1 MAEAPSK
8 VPVKTGVKGRTGT
21 SAVGLWRPMES
32 LRREVD
38 RLFEDFDR
46 DFWRFPFRRP
56 ASLLEPFRRVEEGL
70 APAVD
75 IVDAEKAYEVTAEL
89 PGIDDKNIEVT
100 LSDDVLTIKGE
111 KREEKEEKE
120 RNYQLSERLYGAFER
135 SFEMPEGV
143 DTEKVEAR
151 FDKGVLKI
159 TLPKKP
165 EALKKEKKI
174 EIKTG

>member
-1 MAEAPSK
+1 MAETPSK
-8 VPVKTGVKGRTGT
+8 VPVKTGVKARRGT

-46 DFWRFPFRRP
+46 DFWRFPFRQR

-120 RNYQLSERLYGAFER
+120 GNYHLSERLYGAFER
-135 SFEMPEGV
+135 KAWIRRRSRR
-143 DTEKVEAR
+143 DLTRAC
-151 FDKGVLKI
+151 
-159 TLPKKP
+159 
-165 EALKKEKKI
+165 
-174 EIKTG
+174 

>member
-1 MAEAPSK
+1 
-8 VPVKTGVKGRTGT
+8 
-21 SAVGLWRPMES
+21 MET
-32 LRREVD
+32 
-38 RLFEDFDR
+38 
-46 DFWRFPFRRP
+46 FRGG
-56 ASLLEPFRRVEEGL
+56 EEGR
-70 APAVD
+70 
-75 IVDAEKAYEVTAEL
+75 VDAEKAYEVTAEL

>member
-1 MAEAPSK
+1 MHP
-8 VPVKTGVKGRTGT
+8 PRF
-21 SAVGLWRPMES
+21 PHES
-32 LRREVD
+32 LDGR
-38 RLFEDFDR
+38 FEIV
-46 DFWRFPFRRP
+46 RF
-56 ASLLEPFRRVEEGL
+56 
-70 APAVD
+70 
-75 IVDAEKAYEVTAEL
+75 
-89 PGIDDKNIEVT
+89 
-100 LSDDVLTIKGE
+100 LTIKGE

-120 RNYQLSERLYGAFER
+120 RNYHLSERLYGAFER

>member
-1 MAEAPSK
+1 MAETPSK
-8 VPVKTGVKGRTGT
+8 VPVKTGVKARTGT

-89 PGIDDKNIEVT
+89 PGIRRQEHR
-100 LSDDVLTIKGE
+100 SDAERRRLDHQRRETRREGGKGE
-111 KREEKEEKE
+111 E
-120 RNYQLSERLYGAFER
+120 
-135 SFEMPEGV
+135 
-143 DTEKVEAR
+143 
-151 FDKGVLKI
+151 
-159 TLPKKP
+159 LPS
-165 EALKKEKKI
+165 
-174 EIKTG
+174 